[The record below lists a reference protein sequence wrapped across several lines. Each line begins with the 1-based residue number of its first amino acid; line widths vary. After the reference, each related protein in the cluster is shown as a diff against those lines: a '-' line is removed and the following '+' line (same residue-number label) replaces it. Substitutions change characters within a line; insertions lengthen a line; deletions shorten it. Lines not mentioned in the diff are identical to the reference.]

1 MQQLCPPDLGG
12 PREIHKNYVF
22 VDEHNRHKRLK
33 VMRAC
38 EGCRRRKI
46 KCDAA
51 TTNTWPCSA
60 CTRLKLHCVPPML
73 QYDRDY
79 TTSTQVM
86 DQGQDDGFNH
96 TNGVVEDMM
105 HPGMMGK
112 SNRPSMA
119 PYHRENGAYRTL
131 SAAEHHPQQH
141 PHTHPHPHGHQ
152 HPQAAQI
159 PYNNVPISEPIETP
173 MGSVH
178 FQTPVF
184 HQPVQQVLRQ
194 QQQQQAD
201 WHADNDYTTA
211 LVGNLKIDDDGVAG
225 YISAQSRR
233 LADAPAYEPWSDE
246 AEPNNPSFMPGQHE
260 FAVKIRP
267 NDMPSNEEA
276 AEMFS
281 IFFNHIH
288 PYIPIVNK
296 AAFYRLWETQRE
308 QISPL
313 LLETIFACAG
323 RLHDQPQKGLKWI
336 AMATKHLDCFLDV
349 PRLSTVQALLLLLKA
364 RESAPQRGYFFRSWM
379 SMVHIIAMARDLHL
393 DSHYELHRSGLGCNE
408 SPLECTTRTRVW
420 QACFA
425 YELMI
430 CAPQGR
436 TNMQCDPTSIDLNTP
451 LRGAPELDES
461 EVIVHRNF
469 VHFVRLI
476 HNIRRMSDVHAKLK
490 SSPNWRN
497 DPQFLQSGPSLEQWS
512 YDLPAGLHIDVN
524 VDLNQPAPNIDS
536 HLSGNLQVYYHLARI
551 MLHRPALAFGKTFST
566 GGEWRRHMIVCTHA
580 AKAICRLE
588 EIVFQLYGMLGLQCM
603 SRGVN
608 FSIYSLLSGAMIHLI
623 AATCPDPEFNHDAK
637 EYFTRTM
644 RLLENCIDNSASSEM
659 KGQIETLREAF
670 SVDINRPFVLN
681 PSFPFYNGVAPGMDP
696 HLARFTQAE
705 AVAST
710 MAASQVTYATQP
722 LSPPHSIGDME
733 SKGESP
739 AAVQSLVMLAAG
751 HQGGAAT
758 APLVENWNPSRLFEY
773 FPSLPPQSSTRSS
786 DTATRNWNT
795 AFGVNGSV
803 GSVTAALQ
811 PHPMPHHPD
820 DGLAVDLQNAGA
832 HTQSSYVQT
841 NTANPQVQ
849 NIQNSF
855 VSPGMWQDS
864 VAAAT
869 GFSENGKRMFHFG
882 ADDAASAWSGP
893 PPNQRVISAAAVANA
908 QQNRALQA
916 ANGAQRGH

>member
-1 MQQLCPPDLGG
+1 MQQLCPADLGG

-79 TTSTQVM
+79 TTSNQVVL
-86 DQGQDDGFNH
+86 DQGPSGGFDH
-96 TNGVVEDMM
+96 SNGGGGGEEDIL
-105 HPGMMGK
+105 HQSIMGK
-112 SNRPSMA
+112 SSRTTMPN
-119 PYHRENGAYRTL
+119 YHRENGTYR
-131 SAAEHHPQQH
+131 SMAQEHHSQTH
-141 PHTHPHPHGHQ
+141 AHAHTQLAPM
-152 HPQAAQI
+152 
-159 PYNNVPISEPIETP
+159 PYSGLSSAENIEPP
-173 MGSVH
+173 LSSVH
-178 FQTPVF
+178 FQTPVY
-184 HQPVQQVLRQ
+184 HTPVQVMRQ
-194 QQQQQAD
+194 QE
-201 WHADNDYTTA
+201 WHADNDYASA
-211 LVGNLKIDDDGVAG
+211 LVGSLKIDDAGVAG
-225 YISAQSRR
+225 YISAQGRR
-233 LADAPAYEPWSDE
+233 LAETPAYEPWSDE
-246 AEPNNPSFMPGQHE
+246 VEPNNPSFMPGQHE

-267 NDMPSNEEA
+267 NDMPTNEEA
-276 AEMFS
+276 AELFS

-296 AAFYRLWETQRE
+296 TAFCRLWDTQRE

-323 RLHDQPQKGLKWI
+323 RLTTQPQKGLKWI

-393 DSHYELHRSGLGCNE
+393 ESHYELHKQGIGCQE

-436 TNMQCDPTSIDLNTP
+436 NNMQCEPSTVDLSTP
-451 LRGAPELDES
+451 LRGSVELDDQ

-469 VHFVRLI
+469 IHFVRLI

-512 YDLPAGLHIDVN
+512 YDLPADLHIEVN
-524 VDLNQPAPNIDS
+524 TDLSQPGPEVES
-536 HLSGNLQVYYHLARI
+536 HLSGNLQ
-551 MLHRPALAFGKTFST
+551 TFAS
-566 GGEWRRHMIVCTHA
+566 GGEWRRHMIVCTNA
-580 AKAICRLE
+580 AKSMCRLE
-588 EIVFQLYGMLGLQCM
+588 EVIFEHYGMLGLQCM

-681 PSFPFYNGVAPGMDP
+681 PSFPFYHDVSTSIDP
-696 HLARFTQAE
+696 HLARAYTQAE

-710 MAASQVTYATQP
+710 MAASQVTYATHP
-722 LSPPHSIGDME
+722 LSPPHSIGDVE

-751 HQGGAAT
+751 HGAQPPPQ
-758 APLVENWNPSRLFEY
+758 APIVENIPWNPSRLFE
-773 FPSLPPQSSTRSS
+773 
-786 DTATRNWNT
+786 NWNT

-803 GSVTAALQ
+803 GSVTATMPPQPLQ
-811 PHPMPHHPD
+811 HAHHEES
-820 DGLAVDLQNAGA
+820 GLVDSLGGA
-832 HTQSSYVQT
+832 HTSSSSYVPT
-841 NTANPQVQ
+841 TVG
-849 NIQNSF
+849 ISNSF
-855 VSPGMWQDS
+855 VSPGMWKDS

-869 GFSENGKRMFHFG
+869 GFSESGKRMFHFG
-882 ADDAASAWSGP
+882 DDNTWSNPPSTRVMGTPTTAASAST
-893 PPNQRVISAAAVANA
+893 
-908 QQNRALQA
+908 ALR
-916 ANGAQRGH
+916 ANGASSRGH